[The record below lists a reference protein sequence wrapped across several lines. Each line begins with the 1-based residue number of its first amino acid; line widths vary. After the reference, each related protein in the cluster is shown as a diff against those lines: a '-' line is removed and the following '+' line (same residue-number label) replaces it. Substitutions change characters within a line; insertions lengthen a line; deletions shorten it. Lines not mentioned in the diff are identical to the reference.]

1 MRLSAGSKGKGPVT
15 ANFAS
20 GGEVLTSRSKF
31 LKTPNQFT
39 TDKGVAQDYDK
50 TGKGGKLAKLEGE
63 TKVEKTVKPRT

>member
-31 LKTPNQFT
+31 LKGPNQFT
-39 TDKGVAQDYDK
+39 TDKGVEQDY
-50 TGKGGKLAKLEGE
+50 GGKKDPLAKPQGE
-63 TKVEKTVKPRT
+63 TKVEKTVKPRS